1 MKALTYEKAHAL
13 DAFAITMTEVAEPRP
28 RDGDLL
34 VDVRAIGINPGEAAI
49 RRTRSAEP
57 GGRVILGWEFAGVVV
72 AAGSAATGFTAGDR
86 VMGTGDI
93 TRDGAWAQR
102 VAVDHRVVARIP
114 DGLAFTDAASL
125 PIGVLTAWESL
136 FRDQDS
142 LLPGVGRVLV
152 VGGAGGVGSMATQLL
167 KATTPAFVISTAS
180 RPASRRWA
188 TAMGADLVV
197 DHRGDLPGQLRDAGI
212 DHVDL
217 VFSTSGTSGHL
228 GAIVEVLRP
237 FGHLAASDLAGPL
250 ELGAITGKSLSLH
263 SEMVF
268 SKVVAG
274 GDVGSQ
280 GRILARAA
288 DDVAAGRLRPIVTTT
303 LDGLTVETMR
313 TAHALVESGRTIGK
327 TVIRVTAEA
336 ENHPR

>member
-1 MKALTYEKAHAL
+1 MKALAYEEAHAL
-13 DAFAITMTEVAEPRP
+13 DAFAITLTEVAEPRL

-34 VDVRAIGINPGEAAI
+34 VEVRAIGINPGEASI

-57 GGRVILGWEFAGVVV
+57 GGRLVLGWEFAGVV
-72 AAGSAATGFTAGDR
+72 AATGPAATGFAVGDR
-86 VMGTGDI
+86 VMGTGDF
-93 TRDGAWAQR
+93 TRDGSWAER
-102 VAVDHRVVARIP
+102 VAVDHRVVAKIP
-114 DGLAFTDAASL
+114 DRLAFTDAASL

-136 FRDQDS
+136 FRDQDV
-142 LLPGVGRVLV
+142 LLPGVSRVLV

-167 KATTPAFVISTAS
+167 KAMTPAFVISTAS
-180 RPASRRWA
+180 RPESREWA

-197 DHRGDLPGQLRDAGI
+197 DHRGDLAGQLRAAGI

-217 VFSTSGTSGHL
+217 VFSTSGTTGHL

-237 FGHLAASDLAGPL
+237 FGHLASIDLAGPL
-250 ELGAITGKSLSLH
+250 DLGAVTGKSLSLH

-268 SKVVAG
+268 SRIAAG
-274 GDVGSQ
+274 SDVGSQ

-303 LDGLTVETMR
+303 LDGLTAETMK
-313 TAHALVESGRTIGK
+313 TAHTLAESGRTIGK
-327 TVIRVTAEA
+327 TVIRVD
-336 ENHPR
+336 R

>member
-1 MKALTYEKAHAL
+1 MKALTYEKAHTL
-13 DAFAITMTEVAEPRP
+13 DAFAIELTEVAEPRL

-34 VDVRAIGINPGEAAI
+34 VEVRAIGINPGEATI
-49 RRTRSAEP
+49 RQTRSAEP
-57 GGRVILGWEFAGVVV
+57 GGQVILGWEFAGVVV
-72 AAGSAATGFTAGDR
+72 AAGATGFAVGDR
-86 VMGTGDI
+86 VMGTGDF
-93 TRDGAWAQR
+93 TRDGCWAER
-102 VAVDHRVVARIP
+102 VAVDHRVVAKIP
-114 DGLAFTDAASL
+114 DRLAFTEAASL

-136 FRDQDS
+136 FRDRDA
-142 LLPGVGRVLV
+142 LPAGVDRVLV
-152 VGGAGGVGSMATQLL
+152 IGGAGGVGSMATQLL

-180 RPASRRWA
+180 RPESRKWA

-197 DHRGDLPGQLRDAGI
+197 DHRGDLAGQLHAAGI

-228 GAIVEVLRP
+228 GAIAEVLRP
-237 FGHLAASDLAGPL
+237 FGHLAASDLAEPFDP
-250 ELGAITGKSLSLH
+250 GALTGKSLSLH

-268 SKVVAG
+268 RAG

-303 LDGLTVETMR
+303 LDGLTAETMK
-313 TAHALVESGRTIGK
+313 TAHALAESGRTIGK
-327 TVIRVTAEA
+327 TVIQA
-336 ENHPR
+336 

>member
-1 MKALTYEKAHAL
+1 MKALAYEKAHTL
-13 DAFAITMTEVAEPRP
+13 DAFAITMAEVAEPRL

-34 VDVRAIGINPGEAAI
+34 VEVRAIGINPGEAAI
-49 RRTRSAEP
+49 RQTRSAEP
-57 GGRVILGWEFAGVVV
+57 GGQVILGWEFAGVVA
-72 AAGSAATGFTAGDR
+72 AAGPAATGFAVGDR
-86 VMGTGDI
+86 VMGTGDF
-93 TRDGAWAQR
+93 TRDGSWAER
-102 VAVDHRVVARIP
+102 VAVDHRVVAKIP
-114 DGLAFTDAASL
+114 DRLAFTDAASL

-136 FRDQDS
+136 FRDQDA

-152 VGGAGGVGSMATQLL
+152 IGGAGGVGSMATQLL

-180 RPASRRWA
+180 RPESRKWA

-197 DHRGDLPGQLRDAGI
+197 DHRGDLAGQLHTAGI

-237 FGHLAASDLAGPL
+237 FGHLASSDLTGPFDP
-250 ELGAITGKSLSLH
+250 GALTGKSLSLH

-268 SKVVAG
+268 SKIVAG

-288 DDVAAGRLRPIVTTT
+288 DDVAAGRLRPIVTAT
-303 LDGLTVETMR
+303 LEGLTAETMKS
-313 TAHALVESGRTIGK
+313 AHALAESGRTIGK
-327 TVIRVTAEA
+327 TVIQVTG
-336 ENHPR
+336 